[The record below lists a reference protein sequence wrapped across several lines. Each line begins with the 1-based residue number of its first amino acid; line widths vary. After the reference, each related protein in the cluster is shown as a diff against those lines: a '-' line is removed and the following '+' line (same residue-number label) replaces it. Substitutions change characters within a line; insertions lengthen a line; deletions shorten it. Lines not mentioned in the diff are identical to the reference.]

1 MLIRYLGQI
10 PLQGLVAVSLVN
22 MKDVTNLILGFGL
35 LVLLVLLVKEL
46 TGSKSPPK

>member
-1 MLIRYLGQI
+1 MLSRYLGHI
-10 PLQGLVAVSLVN
+10 PLQGLVTVSLFN

-46 TGSKSPPK
+46 TGSKSPRK